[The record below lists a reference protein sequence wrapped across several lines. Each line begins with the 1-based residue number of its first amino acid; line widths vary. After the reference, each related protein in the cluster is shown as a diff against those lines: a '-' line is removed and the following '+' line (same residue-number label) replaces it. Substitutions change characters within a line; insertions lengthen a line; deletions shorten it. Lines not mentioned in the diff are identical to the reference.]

1 MLSTI
6 LVAIIGTVL
15 GGLLT
20 FGLNK
25 AQNATLSGAQRE
37 QNTFNSMEA
46 QYQRDFS
53 AEQNQSAMNFNAA
66 EAEKSREFN
75 AAEAQKSRDFT
86 AEMDNTLYQRRVADM
101 RVAGVNPALA
111 IGGVSAGTMSTA
123 AGSSSPGSISPA
135 AGAAASGSTG
145 LFPTNMSDIM
155 SNMFMKQQMEMLE
168 AQIQGQY
175 AENAK
180 KWKES
185 GLIQSQDEY
194 VQLQT
199 AWYTKLS
206 DAQIKDFESQI
217 SSREVVN
224 QLNKQGIKESE
235 AKTAFQLTQNIIAEA
250 DAKAREELN
259 NLAIKE
265 KMALVGFYTQQTE
278 NEAERLKNIAAE
290 RSEIYARVLTEGM
303 LQKKYSN
310 EAVESFERA
319 GLIKQQTATEY
330 EKTKSGQLENKQL
343 EVNVEHPKLNYWLGV
358 TSDVANVAERGVRSG
373 MEGALVRKFTRQ
385 ANSIRGF
392 GKNFRPSKGGG
403 R

>member
-20 FGLNK
+20 FGLNQ
-25 AQNATLSGAQRE
+25 AQNSRLTGAQKE
-37 QNTFNSMEA
+37 QNTYNSMEA

-53 AEQNQSAMNFNAA
+53 AEQNQAAMN
-66 EAEKSREFN
+66 FN

-101 RVAGVNPALA
+101 RAAGVNPALA
-111 IGGVSAGTMSTA
+111 IGGVNSGTMSTA
-123 AGSSSPGSISPA
+123 AGSVSPA
-135 AGAAASGSTG
+135 SGVAASGSTG
-145 LFPTNMSDIM
+145 LFPSNMSDVM
-155 SNMFMKQQMEMLE
+155 SNMFMKQQMEMLD

-194 VQLQT
+194 TQLQT
-199 AWYTKLS
+199 AWYTKLT

-278 NEAERLKNIAAE
+278 NEVERLKNIAAE

-330 EKTKSGQLENKQL
+330 EKTKSGQLENRQL
-343 EVNVEHPKLNYWLGV
+343 EVNVEHPKLNYWLGI

-385 ANSIRGF
+385 AGAIR
-392 GKNFRPSKGGG
+392 KPRRVNGGG